1 LTVSVSDEQLA
12 RWDDAALA
20 AACLA
25 VGGHSLGGLRLRARP
40 GPVRDFWL
48 EQYRAL
54 LSEEQSWRKIP
65 LHCSESRLLGGLDL
79 AATLRNGSPV
89 AGRGLLV
96 ESHGGVVLLA
106 MAERAPLSV
115 VAPLA
120 ALLDEPMLRLEREGI
135 AARHPCE
142 LVLLALDEG
151 VDDEAVAAKLIERL
165 ALQLDLNP
173 LPLAALDDFRWDVD
187 DIDAA
192 RQRLSGVALDDEA
205 LQSICRATLA
215 LGIDSPRAA
224 LLAARTA
231 RVLAAL
237 AGEPAVG
244 GPQLEQVLR
253 LVLLPLATRLPAG
266 DSQESLEDEAESPP
280 EQLADQMAEGDPP
293 TNPEEPANDD
303 SQPQAEKD
311 PAPAVPPPG
320 EGSSPDADDNAE
332 NTTQQSS
339 SLDEEQIL
347 EAARALLPP
356 DLLAKLLTGGLR
368 PKRSNA
374 TGKSG
379 AQQRHMLRGRPMGS
393 LAGDPRSG
401 ARLDLMATLRT
412 AAPWQRLRGK
422 PSGGA
427 RLRIQAEDFR
437 VVRFR
442 QRSQSVTVF
451 VVDASGSSA
460 LYRLAEAK
468 GAVELLLAD
477 CYVRRDEVALIAFR
491 GDGAELLLPPT
502 RSLVRAKRSLSALPG
517 GGGTPLAAAIDAT
530 ADLLEMLDRR
540 GATAAYVMLTDGRG
554 NVCRDGRTGREPALE
569 DAMSAANH
577 LRLRSTAS
585 GMVIDTSPRPHRSA
599 SNLAK
604 ALGALYLPLPNA
616 DAAQLQAA
624 VRQVVA

>member
-1 LTVSVSDEQLA
+1 LTVSASDEQLA

-48 EQYRAL
+48 EQYRAIL
-54 LSEEQSWRKIP
+54 PAEQPWRKIP

-79 AATLRNGSPV
+79 AATLRSGSPV

-120 ALLDEPMLRLEREGI
+120 ALLDEPVLRLEREGI
-135 AARHPCE
+135 AARHACE

-151 VDDEAVAAKLIERL
+151 VDDEAIASKLIERL

-173 LPLAALDDFRWDVD
+173 LPLAAPDDFPWDGD
-187 DIDAA
+187 DIQAA
-192 RQRLSGVALDDEA
+192 RERLSGVALGDEA
-205 LQSICRATLA
+205 LHSICRATLA
-215 LGIDSPRAA
+215 LGIDSPRAS

-237 AGEPAVG
+237 AGESAVG
-244 GPQLEQVLR
+244 EPQLEQVLR

-266 DSQESLEDEAESPP
+266 DSQESPEDEAESPT
-280 EQLADQMAEGDPP
+280 EQPADDPAEDDPVA
-293 TNPEEPANDD
+293 EPQASANDET
-303 SQPQAEKD
+303 Q
-311 PAPAVPPPG
+311 PPG
-320 EGSSPDADDNAE
+320 EEDSTPEPPPQDNSPPDADDTAE
-332 NTTQQSS
+332 NTEQQSP

-368 PKRSNA
+368 PKRNNV

-554 NVCRDGRTGREPALE
+554 NVCRDGRTGREPALA
-569 DAMSAANH
+569 DAMTAAGH
-577 LRLRSTAS
+577 LRLRSAAS

-599 SNLAK
+599 SNLAE